1 MFMVGGAPAYP
12 WYKPPPPPPPVVAGE
27 GGGLEDIHPDDFAGG
42 RSFSNF

>member
-1 MFMVGGAPAYP
+1 MVKVWVAQAYP
-12 WYKPPPPPPPVVAGE
+12 WYNPPPVVAGG

>member
-1 MFMVGGAPAYP
+1 MVKVWVAQAYP
-12 WYKPPPPPPPVVAGE
+12 WYKPPPPPPVVAGG

>member
-1 MFMVGGAPAYP
+1 MVKVWVAQAYP
-12 WYKPPPPPPPVVAGE
+12 WYKPPPPPPVVAGE

>member
-1 MFMVGGAPAYP
+1 MVKVWVAQAYP
-12 WYKPPPPPPPVVAGE
+12 WYKPPPPVVAGE